1 VGAADLPQNTLA
13 VSQQYVR
20 DFTAVAQERGTVE
33 DLVHGMLELHGERD
47 QPHTLW
53 ISARAE
59 VARQGANQQDRPD
72 V

>member
-1 VGAADLPQNTLA
+1 VH
-13 VSQQYVR
+13 
-20 DFTAVAQERGTVE
+20 DFTAVAKKGGRMD

-59 VARQGANQQDRPD
+59 VARRRGVSPKATAGP
-72 V
+72 